1 VFATVRVGTAA
12 LGCPSQA
19 QLGRIDATPGGPV
32 ALGIGDLLV
41 RSFLCGLL
49 KSLIL
54 EFDLGG
60 AAVHRCDDS
69 LVFSASFTACRKTL
83 VSYQGIALAMP

>member
-1 VFATVRVGTAA
+1 M
-12 LGCPSQA
+12 
-19 QLGRIDATPGGPV
+19 DATPGG
-32 ALGIGDLLV
+32 AGWRWGIGELFV
-41 RSFLCGLL
+41 HSFLYGLL

-54 EFDLGG
+54 EFDFGWRSGSSL
-60 AAVHRCDDS
+60 RCS